1 MHQRIHAAGSVLSR
15 LFLNPPANLEL
26 LFDEGM
32 LRHWPLKDDR
42 SQAGISRLLNA
53 TPDTREELNRD
64 HLYLFTGV
72 SAPLAQPYESPY
84 VTDDGLVFEDSVTL
98 RIRELYSQFG
108 LAVPN
113 QGTYPDDHIGYEIAF
128 VSTGCYEI
136 GAGNPAA
143 LAPTREMFFD
153 HLMAFAP
160 AVLTAVRQHAQTA
173 VYQALPDLTE
183 GLLNAIGTF
192 LDEQ

>member
-42 SQAGISRLLNA
+42 SQVGISRLLNA
-53 TPDTREELNRD
+53 TPDTREALNHD

-84 VTDDGLVFEDSVTL
+84 VTDDGLVFDDSVTL
-98 RIRELYSQFG
+98 LSLI
-108 LAVPN
+108 
-113 QGTYPDDHIGYEIAF
+113 HISE
-128 VSTGCYEI
+128 
-136 GAGNPAA
+136 
-143 LAPTREMFFD
+143 PTR
-153 HLMAFAP
+153 P
-160 AVLTAVRQHAQTA
+160 
-173 VYQALPDLTE
+173 Y
-183 GLLNAIGTF
+183 
-192 LDEQ
+192 